1 MLLIT
6 LQALPSALLLP
17 GKWSDSRAGLQASR
31 DALVST
37 LEVERLSVARTELAL
52 AELDA
57 LSAPANKQAVL
68 PARGYLSKTAGCYKA
83 DGSSGPPPSA
93 MTLALNNFWRELKEL
108 TATVLPY
115 QTSYDMK
122 RTFATDE
129 AAQYA
134 EALRGLTLSNDAIWE
149 REDARAAAGGSVP
162 APLVIRIPYLVLC
175 GVLDTLYD
183 GRPIAR
189 FWYLETVSPLAPP
202 RPQLA
207 PQVQPWPSP
216 TSLSWGSEPHPHP
229 RRWRAS
235 RTSDTTR

>member
-1 MLLIT
+1 MRNRAPVRKLRGGRVDLHPASADFELPAKMLLIA

-57 LSAPANKQAVL
+57 LIAPANKQVVL
-68 PARGYLSKTAGCYKA
+68 PARGYLSRTAGCYKA

-115 QTSYDMK
+115 QTRDMK
-122 RTFATDE
+122 RTFAT
-129 AAQYA
+129 
-134 EALRGLTLSNDAIWE
+134 
-149 REDARAAAGGSVP
+149 
-162 APLVIRIPYLVLC
+162 
-175 GVLDTLYD
+175 
-183 GRPIAR
+183 
-189 FWYLETVSPLAPP
+189 VS
-202 RPQLA
+202 
-207 PQVQPWPSP
+207 SP
-216 TSLSWGSEPHPHP
+216 T
-229 RRWRAS
+229 
-235 RTSDTTR
+235 